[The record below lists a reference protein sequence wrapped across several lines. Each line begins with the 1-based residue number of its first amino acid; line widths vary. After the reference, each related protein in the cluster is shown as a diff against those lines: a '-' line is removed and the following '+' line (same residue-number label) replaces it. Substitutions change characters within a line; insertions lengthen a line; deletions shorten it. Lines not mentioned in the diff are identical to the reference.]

1 MDNTYITKVIC
12 INSRLNE
19 EGVIR
24 RQVTF
29 KLLLFILH
37 LVVQLK
43 SKQN

>member
-12 INSRLNE
+12 VNPRLNE

-24 RQVTF
+24 RHVTL
-29 KLLLFILH
+29 KLLLLILR

-43 SKQN
+43 RQ